1 LVLVLAQDQELQ
13 VPGKLYESV
22 YLGCRTLVVAER
34 DSASAEEAKRLGA
47 MCVEPSDVHG
57 LEAALEQACEPD
69 AGARPSN
76 PVPVVDYAA
85 LARQF
90 ESILLEPDR
99 RAS

>member
-57 LEAALEQACEPD
+57 LEAALEQAWERD
-69 AGARPSN
+69 AGDRPQ
-76 PVPVVDYAA
+76 PHAAVLDYAG
-85 LARQF
+85 LADQF
-90 ESILLEPDR
+90 EAIVRDLPR
-99 RAS
+99 RSV